1 MLKKLFKISIFLL
14 FFLLSTIIFLDWYTT
29 HNIQAHKLSQ
39 LKKKAWSHAGYFQ
52 DKAYQANSMQS
63 FTNAKKNNAEGL
75 ELDVIYDK
83 ELRKYI
89 VSHDYPYKS
98 YNGKL
103 LFLDS
108 VFATYGNNFKYWLDF
123 KNLKDMNEEEVITSQ
138 LLLKKMLSTEN
149 ICIENI
155 LVESTNLDNLSHFTK
170 SGYYTSWWILPY
182 KSRYRSIARNYKYKF
197 YYLLGKYSSLS
208 MPYNYY
214 SRIEKSMNNIPV
226 NLWTINERNIFL
238 RNMKKPQVKIILTDQ
253 NWFEY

>member
-1 MLKKLFKISIFLL
+1 MFKKLFKISIFLL
-14 FFLLSTIIFLDWYTT
+14 VLLLSALFFLDWYTT
-29 HNIQAHKLSQ
+29 HNIQVNKLSQ
-39 LKKKAWSHAGYFQ
+39 TEKKAWSHAGYFQ
-52 DKAYQANSMQS
+52 ETAYEANSMQS
-63 FTNAKKNNAEGL
+63 FTNAKNNNAKGL
-75 ELDVIYDK
+75 ELDVIYDR
-83 ELRKYI
+83 EQRKYI
-89 VSHDYPYKS
+89 VSHDHPYQT

-103 LFLDS
+103 LFIDS
-108 VFATYGNNFKYWLDF
+108 VFATFGNSFYYWLDF
-123 KNLKDMNEEEVITSQ
+123 KNLKDLNEEEVINSQ
-138 LLLKKMLSTEN
+138 LLLKEILSTEE
-149 ICIENI
+149 ISIENI
-155 LVESTNLDNLSHFTK
+155 LVESTNLDNLSHFTR

-238 RNMKKPQVKIILTDQ
+238 KTLKKPQVKIILTDQ